1 MMDEPEEATAINV
14 GTEGGSAIPSST
26 SGGTRK
32 VKTKKKKKKAE
43 KGLRGDVGSQLQSK
57 RVMGDGEHTGE
68 KGESGKALF
77 KEGEY
82 QKDTKKK
89 KKKKTK
95 QDELYQEKGGEKER
109 NINGETASS
118 VSISAPI
125 HDGIDQQREDGKL
138 REQLREA
145 ESQLLKFQKTIDRQ
159 THLIIEL
166 KKLLTEAGISYDH
179 ILVSHPSKTNLK
191 YSKSMGNREVLV

>member
-1 MMDEPEEATAINV
+1 MDEPEATAINV
-14 GTEGGSAIPSST
+14 GTDGGSAIPSST

-32 VKTKKKKKKAE
+32 VKTTKKKKKAE
-43 KGLRGDVGSQLQSK
+43 KGLRGDVGSQLQRK
-57 RVMGDGEHTGE
+57 RVMGEGEHTGE
-68 KGESGKALF
+68 NGESDKALF
-77 KEGEY
+77 KEGEC

-95 QDELYQEKGGEKER
+95 QDEQYQEKGGEKER

-125 HDGIDQQREDGKL
+125 HDGMIDQQREDGKL

>member
-179 ILVSHPSKTNLK
+179 VLVSHQNKFEIP
-191 YSKSMGNREVLV
+191 NRGDCEVLN